1 MTLGLFVAHSNSDP
15 FGMGSPVVDAEFG
28 NQPTVV
34 GEERRI
40 TDSHPS
46 HIDII
51 LRIEALQ
58 ERMDITQLDT
68 EQFRSGIKEDISN
81 VKARVD
87 ATVVLVQSAANSVKS
102 IEAVTLANNAQ
113 TARLIESVH
122 TLVMRS
128 K

>member
-1 MTLGLFVAHSNSDP
+1 MHNNVDP
-15 FGMGSPVVDAEFG
+15 FGMGAPVVDAEFG
-28 NQPTVV
+28 NQPTVLV
-34 GEERRI
+34 NERRT
-40 TDSHPS
+40 TDNNPS